1 MKAAALSKRRL
12 QGFTPP
18 EGVPVSF
25 DLASMGARFGAQF
38 LDLLIT
44 YLGLFLLILLVIW
57 LDLLPYNAIGTMF
70 LLLIFFIRIPYYILS
85 ELIWNGRTLGKR
97 MVKIRVISANGR
109 RLTPHQITARNLL
122 KEVEVFTPATM
133 LLTAGTDWIS
143 GLLLLAWLVFVI
155 AVPLIN
161 RKNQRVGDIIAGT
174 LVVEQPRS
182 VLLPDLATAKPQ
194 TAARF
199 EFMPVHL
206 DFYGRYELQ
215 TLEAILRDT
224 SKSAAYQIEVAR
236 VVKAII
242 AKIGYAEKVLPSD
255 HPAFLTAFYRA
266 QREHLESRQ
275 LFGDKRADK
284 FHMAK

>member
-1 MKAAALSKRRL
+1 MKATALSKRRL

-57 LDLLPYNAIGTMF
+57 LDLLPYNAMGTMF

-97 MVKIRVISANGR
+97 IVKIRVISANGR

-133 LLTAGTDWIS
+133 LLTGGADWIS
-143 GLLLLAWLVFVI
+143 VLLLLAWLVFVI

-161 RKNQRVGDIIAGT
+161 RKNQRVGDMIAGT

-194 TAARF
+194 AAALY
-199 EFMPVHL
+199 EFLPVHL

-224 SKSAAYQIEVAR
+224 SKSPTYQLEVMR
-236 VVKAII
+236 VAKAII
-242 AKIGYAEKVLPSD
+242 AKIGYAERVLPSENL
-255 HPAFLTAFYRA
+255 AFLTAFYRA

-284 FHMAK
+284 FHKAK

>member
-1 MKAAALSKRRL
+1 MKTAALPKRRL

-25 DLASMGARFGAQF
+25 DLASIGARFGAQF

-57 LDLLPYNAIGTMF
+57 LDLLPYNAMGTMF

-97 MVKIRVISANGR
+97 IVKIRVISANGR

-133 LLTAGTDWIS
+133 LLTGGADWIS
-143 GLLLLAWLVFVI
+143 VLLLLAWLVFVI

-194 TAARF
+194 AAARY
-199 EFMPVHL
+199 EFLPVHL

-224 SKSAAYQIEVAR
+224 SKSPSYQLEVTR
-236 VVKAII
+236 VAKAII
-242 AKIGYAEKVLPSD
+242 AKIGYAESVLPSD
-255 HPAFLTAFYRA
+255 HLAFLTAFYRA

-284 FHMAK
+284 FHKAK